1 MAIAEPSSVG
11 DAMWNLNAKAV
22 TDAGVQLLLGAAQD
36 VKLSQARLAILG
48 ENLLARAG
56 TNLVQPDPMEA
67 ASAKQI
73 LTGNAQGDNA
83 MVTALAQVMAK
94 MAQTTPPVSAGAPV
108 VVTVPK
114 EATAG

>member
-11 DAMWNLNAKAV
+11 DAMWNLNAKAT

-56 TNLVQPDPMEA
+56 TNLVQPDPIEA
-67 ASAKQI
+67 AASKQI
-73 LTGNAQGDNA
+73 LTGHSGIDSGLVA
-83 MVTALAQVMAK
+83 ALAQIMMK
-94 MAQTTPPVSAGAPV
+94 GAQTTPPQTG
-108 VVTVPK
+108 
-114 EATAG
+114 G

>member
-83 MVTALAQVMAK
+83 TTAALAMIAAK
-94 MAQTTPPVSAGAPV
+94 MGMATPPYSGGQVGAGSG
-108 VVTVPK
+108 T
-114 EATAG
+114 T